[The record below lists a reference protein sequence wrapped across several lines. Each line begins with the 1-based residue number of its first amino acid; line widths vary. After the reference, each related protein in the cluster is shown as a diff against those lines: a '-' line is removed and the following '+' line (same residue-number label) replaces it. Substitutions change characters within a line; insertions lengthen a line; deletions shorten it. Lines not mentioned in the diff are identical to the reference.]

1 MLVSCTSF
9 VNSGMAKLLE
19 LRSREFPVLLSLLL
33 LLCICVWLGCWAW
46 FRALLDEDL
55 LSLMV
60 FMVVLWW
67 LYAMPDPVTLSNN
80 GDVELFIL
88 AVVWSSAVLF
98 GKLPLLAFSALFVGS
113 SSMYVKSESGR
124 GPVWLRELRI
134 LCKLCKLWTER
145 RSSKSSRVDL
155 NALITR
161 SCKNREE
168 DVLSGSEEASQR
180 HTSMS
185 YLYLSQFV
193 CVNTYVVH

>member
-9 VNSGMAKLLE
+9 VNSGRARLLE
-19 LRSREFPVLLSLLL
+19 LRSREFPVLLSLLLLL

-55 LSLMV
+55 LSLVV

-67 LYAMPDPVTLSNN
+67 WLYAFPDPVTLSSN

-88 AVVWSSAVLF
+88 AAVWSWSAVLF
-98 GKLPLLAFSALFVGS
+98 GKLPLLAFSAVFVGS
-113 SSMYVKSESGR
+113 SSMYVKSDSGR

-168 DVLSGSEEASQR
+168 DVLSGSEEAS
-180 HTSMS
+180 
-185 YLYLSQFV
+185 
-193 CVNTYVVH
+193 